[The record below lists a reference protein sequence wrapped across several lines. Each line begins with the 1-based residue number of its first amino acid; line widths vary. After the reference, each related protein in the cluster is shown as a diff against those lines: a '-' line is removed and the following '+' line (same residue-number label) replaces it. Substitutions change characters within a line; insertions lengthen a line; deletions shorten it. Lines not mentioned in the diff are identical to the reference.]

1 MATLN
6 ENEQLYGL
14 TAVKA
19 NQEAFQSHEERAKFA
34 MMSRCPLK
42 RGDTLTILNDPD
54 ELVGAAFYG
63 GKWHEALRVK
73 VNGEDQNI
81 AISVFVKERSDI
93 EGGIATAYGDL
104 NDFIRENKGLLPD
117 DFRKKLATEMAGE
130 YIINTE
136 THITMKLRFSDEKRY
151 ASAETFYSANKKA

>member
-42 RGDTLTILNDPD
+42 RGDTLTILNDPN

-63 GKWHEALRVK
+63 GKWHESLRVK

-81 AISVFVKERSDI
+81 SISIFVKERSDI
-93 EGGIATAYGDL
+93 EGGIATADGDL
-104 NDFIRENKGLLPD
+104 NDFIRENKSLLPD
-117 DFRKKLATEMAGE
+117 DFRKKLAAEMAGD
-130 YIINTE
+130 YIISTT
-136 THITMKLRFSDEKRY
+136 THVTMKLRFSDEKRY

>member
-19 NQEAFQSHEERAKFA
+19 NAEALAAHEERAKFT
-34 MMSRCPLK
+34 MLSRCPLK
-42 RGDTLTILNDPD
+42 RGDTLTILNDPN

-63 GKWHEALRVK
+63 GKWHESLRVK

-81 AISVFVKERSDI
+81 AISIFVKERSDI
-93 EGGIATAYGDL
+93 EGVIATADGDL
-104 NDFIRENKGLLPD
+104 NDFIRENKSLLPD
-117 DFRKKLATEMAGE
+117 DFRKKLAAEMAGD
-130 YIINTE
+130 YVVSTT